1 MHVCVPGATGL
12 NGPAA
17 ASHHPH
23 LELVLTEDTAV
34 QRARVV
40 TGIELDQLPTSQLS
54 MGNLSQGSLR
64 LITAEVV
71 SSMKAL
77 LLDAARQ

>member
-40 TGIELDQLPTSQLS
+40 TGIVEPAA
-54 MGNLSQGSLR
+54 N
-64 LITAEVV
+64 ITAADGEPV
-71 SSMKAL
+71 
-77 LLDAARQ
+77 AA